1 MEVGAMKSSFGEM
14 RTGTLA
20 APATAD
26 PTKEAEKKGV
36 FSMKG
41 DTVDITEEGKKLAT
55 QGMVAPESAQKSE
68 EKEEAKAENP
78 LVKSAK
84 DRIKQLQEE
93 MKELE
98 QSDLPE
104 KEKQQK
110 IAMLQQEITLQN
122 KILEDA
128 QKAADGMDKKFGK
141 NSGFTASA
149 S

>member
-1 MEVGAMKSSFGEM
+1 MKSSFGEI
-14 RTGTLA
+14 RTGTLTA
-20 APATAD
+20 ATATD
-26 PTKEAEKKGV
+26 PTKDAVKKDE

-41 DTVDITEEGKKLAT
+41 DTVDFTEEGKKLAT
-55 QGMVAPESAQKSE
+55 QGMAAPKAAQKSE
-68 EKEEAKAENP
+68 EKEEPEEENA

-93 MKELE
+93 MKEIE